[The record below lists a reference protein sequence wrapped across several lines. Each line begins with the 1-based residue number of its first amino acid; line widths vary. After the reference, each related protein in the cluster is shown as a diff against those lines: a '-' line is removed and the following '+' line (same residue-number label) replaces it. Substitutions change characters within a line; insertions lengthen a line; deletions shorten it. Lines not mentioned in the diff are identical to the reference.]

1 MDDSISRA
9 FVLSGLDALR
19 PVKPKGPESVMETV
33 NRSAWDCALN
43 CAEAVVRTAP
53 PMPEIVRCKDCK
65 KNPHWEWVGCPMTG
79 KGTRKPDDFCSYAER
94 REDVRNP

>member
-1 MDDSISRA
+1 MNDSISRA

-53 PMPEIVRCKDCK
+53 PQPEIIRCRDCK
-65 KNPHWEWVGCPMTG
+65 WFGSAGCAV
-79 KGTRKPDDFCSYAER
+79 RIVDDSDKPTEDDYCSFAER
-94 REDVRNP
+94 EQEE

>member
-1 MDDSISRA
+1 MSDDTISRA

-53 PMPEIVRCKDCK
+53 PQPEIVRCKDCK
-65 KNPHWEWVGCPMTG
+65 HRAEIAPAGWHPCNEVPVHDNW
-79 KGTRKPDDFCSYAER
+79 FCGDGER
-94 REDVRNP
+94 IHG